1 LKQGWYLW
9 SLFLTEQDKGN
20 NNLSYIENS
29 AGYLTK
35 TNKYYLALDKDEA
48 GLALQKE
55 LARRLGKDKCY
66 VIDYPD
72 DCKDANDVL
81 CKYGVENLKACFDN
95 AAPLPI
101 EGVINANECKGG
113 LFRLYD
119 KGIDRGD
126 MLGVPNFD
134 DLVSF
139 KTSMLYI
146 ITGIPTHGKSSFLN
160 WMEAMLAAKNG
171 WKFAIFSPE
180 HYPLE
185 YLIYRYAEILTG
197 KGFFHN
203 SYDRMTK
210 SECEIALEFINKH
223 FFFVRPTEG
232 MYTMKQLLGI
242 AKSLVLR
249 HGVKGFTI
257 DPWNTIKHDYTT
269 GMTETQYIETS
280 LNELTLFKQAHDVAV
295 FLVAHPRKMNKIRD
309 TAHPMFGL
317 HEVPTLYDISGSKS
331 FYDKADVGITVYRN
345 FKTQSTTAYVQKIK
359 FKHLGEVGMQD
370 FKYINNN
377 SRYNPI
383 DEHANLIRSQDS
395 TMEMIKIEPEQT
407 VLAQDW
413 YNQSED
419 VPPF

>member
-1 LKQGWYLW
+1 
-9 SLFLTEQDKGN
+9 
-20 NNLSYIENS
+20 
-29 AGYLTK
+29 
-35 TNKYYLALDKDEA
+35 
-48 GLALQKE
+48 
-55 LARRLGKDKCY
+55 
-66 VIDYPD
+66 
-72 DCKDANDVL
+72 
-81 CKYGVENLKACFDN
+81 
-95 AAPLPI
+95 
-101 EGVINANECKGG
+101 
-113 LFRLYD
+113 
-119 KGIDRGD
+119 
-126 MLGVPNFD
+126 
-134 DLVSF
+134 
-139 KTSMLYI
+139 MLYI

-223 FFFVRPTEG
+223 FYFIRPTEG
-232 MYTMKQLLGI
+232 MYTMKELLNI
-242 AKSLVLR
+242 SRSLVLR

-295 FLVAHPRKMNKIRD
+295 FLVAHPRKMSKIKD
-309 TAHPMFGL
+309 TSHPMFGL

-331 FYDKADVGITVYRN
+331 FYDKADVGLTVYRN
-345 FKTQSTTAYVQKIK
+345 FKTESTTVYVQKIK
-359 FKHLGEVGMQD
+359 FKHLGEVGMTD
-370 FKYINNN
+370 FKYIGNN

-383 DEHANLIRSQDS
+383 DENNNLVRSQDS